1 MPKLHWLIAVFI
13 LASGCAGLN
22 PNPGERTV
30 DNLWLYENYDRAL
43 LILRSAAEGGEP
55 WAQLRLGVF
64 YEFGNGVTKDPRQAA
79 EWYKK
84 AAKQEAEGGWAQGQT
99 VGAMGKPGFFNQNSD
114 ALIAQYQLSGYYLR
128 GDGVTKD
135 LVTAYCLARHILE
148 KSAGQDIFY
157 CWWGDQARYITVD
170 MIDQRYKE
178 IQEAMT
184 SEQKQEA
191 ERVFSGWTPAQL

>member
-1 MPKLHWLIAVFI
+1 MPRLPWLIIVP
-13 LASGCAGLN
+13 LLTSGCAGLN

-30 DNLWLYENYDRAL
+30 DNHWLHENYDRAL
-43 LILRSAAEGGEP
+43 PILRPSADAGEP

-64 YEFGNGVTKDPRQAA
+64 YEFGNGVPKDFQKAA

-84 AAKQEAEGGWAQGQT
+84 AAKQETHGGWARGQT
-99 VGAMGKPGFFNQNSD
+99 IGSMGKPGFFNQNSD
-114 ALIAQYQLSGYYLR
+114 ALIAQYQLSGYYVR

-157 CWWGDQARYITVD
+157 CWWGGQARYITANMVA
-170 MIDQRYKE
+170 QRYKE
-178 IQEAMT
+178 IQEAMM

-191 ERVFSGWTPAQL
+191 ERVFPSWTPAQL